1 MYCMQGCGCN
11 GMKIIIVKLCENVS
25 VIVRELYGLWIIC
38 ECVNAEVI
46 YVKERETDRG
56 LISREEWQRDP

>member
-1 MYCMQGCGCN
+1 
-11 GMKIIIVKLCENVS
+11 MKIIIVKLCENVS
-25 VIVRELYGLWIIC
+25 VIVRELYGLWLIC

-56 LISREEWQRDP
+56 LISREEWRRDP